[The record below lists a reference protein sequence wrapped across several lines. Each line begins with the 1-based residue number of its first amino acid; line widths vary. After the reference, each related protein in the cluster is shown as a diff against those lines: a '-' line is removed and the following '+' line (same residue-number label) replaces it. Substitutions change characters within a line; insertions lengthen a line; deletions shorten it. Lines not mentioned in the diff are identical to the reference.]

1 MASTATAGL
10 AGGQPESGDASLGR
24 DYWLA
29 HCEGYKVQSPIRGLG
44 IVEEIIPPAD
54 DRPSLLAVRGGLL
67 GRRRILV
74 PTSDVALVV
83 PRAMRLFL
91 RSAKAGR

>member
-1 MASTATAGL
+1 MARTATPGL
-10 AGGQPESGDASLGR
+10 ASEQAETGDASLDR

-44 IVEEIIPPAD
+44 IVEEVIPPAD
-54 DRPSLLAVRGGLL
+54 DQPGLLAVRGGLL